1 MVSISILYTLH
12 SDNVVIAG
20 DLNARIVGLQDFI
33 PDVDNISNRVNID
46 DTKSRHYEEMIDF
59 LLDSKLCMVNGRVTK
74 EYDNY
79 TCVSSRGSSV
89 VDYMLVPHSTLEKCD
104 SFKVHL
110 VKNLIDPTINT
121 VESLSDHTVLE
132 LCIQMGFTSDMIT
145 SDSDICF
152 NVNDSDKSC
161 KQHV

>member
-1 MVSISILYTLH
+1 MSCYLPPVSSPWGRCSISFFGHLLSILYTLDC
-12 SDNVVIAG
+12 DNVVIAG
-20 DLNARIVGLQDFI
+20 DLNTRIVGLHDFI

-46 DTKSRHYEEMIDF
+46 DTKSGHYEEMIDF
-59 LLDSKLCMVNGRVTK
+59 LLDSKFCVVNGRVTK

-110 VKNLIDPTINT
+110 VKDLIDPRINT
-121 VESLSDHTVLE
+121 VESLPGHSVLE
-132 LCIQMGFTSDMIT
+132 LCIKGVLRQIW
-145 SDSDICF
+145 
-152 NVNDSDKSC
+152 
-161 KQHV
+161 